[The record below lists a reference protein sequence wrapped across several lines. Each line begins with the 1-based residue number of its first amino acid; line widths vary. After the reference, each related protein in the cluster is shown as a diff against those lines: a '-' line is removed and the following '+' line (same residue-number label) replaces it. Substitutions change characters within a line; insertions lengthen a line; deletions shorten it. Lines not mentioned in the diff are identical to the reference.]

1 MSRCRSPK
9 QIDIVHTYIPSTL
22 HNNIY
27 LRNPDIKAIKHLH
40 YRIYTSNF
48 VQLWWCFMMYPNPMG
63 EICVEI
69 IINMHLVVI
78 YFWKYL
84 RNSDIILNFSSHEK
98 RRYGDQAY
106 KIVPKKVNVAILF
119 FKFINP
125 TVQNS
130 KL

>member
-1 MSRCRSPK
+1 MFHDVSKSNGGNMCGNNDKYALSS
-9 QIDIVHTYIPSTL
+9 DIFLKI
-22 HNNIY
+22 
-27 LRNPDIKAIKHLH
+27 
-40 YRIYTSNF
+40 
-48 VQLWWCFMMYPNPMG
+48 
-63 EICVEI
+63 
-69 IINMHLVVI
+69 
-78 YFWKYL
+78 YL

>member
-1 MSRCRSPK
+1 M
-9 QIDIVHTYIPSTL
+9 
-22 HNNIY
+22 
-27 LRNPDIKAIKHLH
+27 
-40 YRIYTSNF
+40 
-48 VQLWWCFMMYPNPMG
+48 
-63 EICVEI
+63 
-69 IINMHLVVI
+69 
-78 YFWKYL
+78 

-98 RRYGDQAY
+98 RRYGDEVY